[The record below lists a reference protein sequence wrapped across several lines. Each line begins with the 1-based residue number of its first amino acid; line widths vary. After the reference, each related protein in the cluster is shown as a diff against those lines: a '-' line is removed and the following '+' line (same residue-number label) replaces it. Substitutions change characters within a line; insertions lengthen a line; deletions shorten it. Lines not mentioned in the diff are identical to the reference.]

1 MASGLINVIKR
12 AAIEANEA
20 ANYTDL
26 RYGVVTNT
34 NPLEV
39 TITPEFVLPEQ
50 MLVIPGHLTDY
61 TINMAPYGSIGEDSA
76 MSYVVFNALQVDDRV
91 ALIRE
96 HGGRKY
102 FILDR
107 Y

>member
-1 MASGLINVIKR
+1 MASGLIDVIKR
-12 AAIEANEA
+12 AATEANEA

-26 RYGVVTNT
+26 RYGTVTKT

-39 TITPEFVLPEQ
+39 TITPEFILPEQ
-50 MLVIPGHLTDY
+50 MLVVPGHLSDY
-61 TINMAPYGSIGEDSA
+61 TINIAPVGTLEAEGA
-76 MSYVVFNALQVDDRV
+76 TTYVVFNALQVGDRV
-91 ALIRE
+91 VLIRE